1 MNVGPASGGAS
12 VALADVSAAA
22 LAVEGHIM
30 SLTADSNTAT
40 HAADLAAAVGQGA
53 LSSPDEFIERALAAA
68 VLDAGRIGELLTAL
82 RSARLWLPLPDDGRP
97 VITGG
102 AVTLPTVSYLG
113 SDFVP
118 AYSSA
123 RLLQEFGR
131 PAPPAPAPRS
141 PADQLATAGP
151 IAGQH
156 DDAVPHVVVRAADLA
171 RLLPPAIGIALNA
184 GAAQSLPVYPPG
196 VSYLAAGDTADEV
209 DRIALAP
216 LPVRP
221 DALLAGIAAGLIGIA
236 AVREA
241 AAAWLS
247 VEFAGEGLLV
257 AVTLDDPA
265 DAAAR
270 DQVVGAVERAAW
282 QVEPDEAAFAID
294 VTFPGERAPDR
305 IDEQISAVGTPFYR
319 RGGKTVSPSQTP
331 AGLLSARPAAPPG
344 SAR

>member
-1 MNVGPASGGAS
+1 
-12 VALADVSAAA
+12 
-22 LAVEGHIM
+22 M

-40 HAADLAAAVGQGA
+40 HAADLAAAVGQGG

-113 SDFVP
+113 SEFVP

-123 RLLQEFGR
+123 RLLQEFAR
-131 PAPPAPAPRS
+131 PAPTEAPAPRS
-141 PADQLATAGP
+141 PADQLAPVRP
-151 IAGQH
+151 IADQH

-196 VSYLAAGDTADEV
+196 VSYLAAGDATDEV
-209 DRIALAP
+209 DRITLAP

-221 DALLAGIAAGLIGIA
+221 DALLAGIAAGLLGIA

-270 DQVVGAVERAAW
+270 EQVVGAVERAAW
-282 QVEPDEAAFAID
+282 EVEPDEAAFAID

-319 RGGKTVSPSQTP
+319 RGG
-331 AGLLSARPAAPPG
+331 GLP
-344 SAR
+344 

>member
-1 MNVGPASGGAS
+1 
-12 VALADVSAAA
+12 
-22 LAVEGHIM
+22 M

-40 HAADLAAAVGQGA
+40 RPADLAAAPGPAGA
-53 LSSPDEFIERALAAA
+53 DSPDESIERALAAA
-68 VLDAGRIGELLTAL
+68 VEDAGRIGDLLDVL

-97 VITGG
+97 AISGG

-113 SDFVP
+113 SEFVP

-123 RLLQEFGR
+123 RLLQEFAR
-131 PAPPAPAPRS
+131 PAPPES
-141 PADQLATAGP
+141 PGLQPPVGPPLAAGRPTDQDTAE
-151 IAGQH
+151 
-156 DDAVPHVVVRAADLA
+156 VPHVVVRAADLA

-196 VSYLAAGDTADEV
+196 VSYLAAEDAGDDT
-209 DRIALAP
+209 DRFSVAP

-221 DALLAGIAAGLIGIA
+221 DALLAGIAAGLIGID
-236 AVREA
+236 AVRA
-241 AAAWLS
+241 ATAAWLS

-265 DAAAR
+265 DDATR
-270 DQVVGAVERAAW
+270 DLVVGAVERAAW
-282 QVEPDEAAFAID
+282 EVEPDQAAFPID

-305 IDEQISAVGTPFYR
+305 IDEQIAAAGTPFYR
-319 RGGKTVSPSQTP
+319 RGER
-331 AGLLSARPAAPPG
+331 LSARPAAPPG